1 MYLPYFFQIFRTSN
15 KREIAYFHFW
25 RFAPWWP
32 NGESQK
38 VEIRSLSRGYLGAHS
53 YQVSD
58 PWLKR
63 LQNVPYLLNGGATG
77 TFWPL
82 WPWKLGQIK
91 NPEDMWCPLGRSTYH
106 IFFQIFRTIHKGGI
120 AFFVFLTC
128 GPLVAKPGIR
138 KGRNSVSKLRL
149 PRGTCVPSLRSIA
162 PAVTKRATN
171 V

>member
-58 PWLKR
+58 LWLKR

-106 IFFQIFRTIHKGGI
+106 IFFK
-120 AFFVFLTC
+120 FFGPFIREESHFLC
-128 GPLVAKPGIR
+128 FWHVAPWWPNRESEKAEIR
-138 KGRNSVSKLRL
+138 SPSCDY
-149 PRGTCVPSLRSIA
+149 PRVHVYQVWGQ
-162 PAVTKRATN
+162 
-171 V
+171 